1 MHKRLTFLQDWR
13 GDMLALVAGA
23 LLPLTFAPLRL
34 GWLAPLLLACLFAT
48 WLEVSPRRVL
58 LRGWLFASAMFMAG
72 VYWLYT
78 SMHVFGYVP
87 PFIAVLFVIL
97 FSVSLALLPAFAG
110 YMARRWFY
118 NGPAQYLVVVIP
130 LCWALMEWV
139 RGWFLTGFPWLGIGY
154 SQTGMPLQGFA
165 PILGVHAVSLL
176 TAMSAALMVY
186 IVMSSRISRALG
198 VSALLLMW
206 VAGALLDRIEWT
218 SPAGKALTVS
228 LVQGNVDQHRKWR
241 PDYRNGIIDNYL
253 KLTRWHWNSDIIIW
267 PETAVPAFYRNVA
280 KSRMLPLAVEARQH
294 KTDMLIGVPVKGK
307 GRTYYNS
314 VVTLGSEIGFYHKRH
329 LVPFGEYVPLRKYLK
344 NLLAIM
350 RAPMAGFVPG
360 DSDQKLVKLAGY
372 PVAVAVCY
380 EIVFGSE
387 VARDLPQAA
396 FIVNVSN
403 NAWFGRSGAAHQQL
417 QMGQMR
423 ARELERYVLSDTNDG
438 VTAIVDDRGRVV
450 KELPRFQVGVLTGKV
465 VPRQGATPYARWRD
479 WPIMV
484 LIVVALGLVRLRRRG

>member
-13 GDMLALVAGA
+13 GDVLALVAGA

-34 GWLAPLLLACLFAT
+34 GWLTPILLACLFAT

-118 NGPAQYLVVVIP
+118 NGPAQYLVIVIP
-130 LCWALMEWV
+130 VCWALMEWT

-154 SQTGMPLQGFA
+154 SQTGMPLQGIA

-176 TAMSAALMVY
+176 TAMSAALLVY
-186 IVMSSRISRALG
+186 IVMSSGIARALG

-206 VAGALLDRIEWT
+206 VSTALLDRIEWT
-218 SPAGKALTVS
+218 SPAGNGLKVS

-241 PDYRNGIIDNYL
+241 IDYRNGILDNYL
-253 KLTRWHWNSDIIIW
+253 RLTRKHWDSDIVIW
-267 PETAVPAFYRNVA
+267 PETAVPAFYSNV
-280 KSRMLPLAVEARQH
+280 
-294 KTDMLIGVPVKGK
+294 
-307 GRTYYNS
+307 
-314 VVTLGSEIGFYHKRH
+314 
-329 LVPFGEYVPLRKYLK
+329 
-344 NLLAIM
+344 LAIM

-360 DSDQKLVKLAGY
+360 KAGQKLVKLAGY
-372 PVAVAVCY
+372 PVSVAICY
-380 EIVFGSE
+380 EIIFGSE
-387 VARDLPQAA
+387 VARDLPLAA
-396 FIVNVSN
+396 FIINVSN

-423 ARELERYVLSDTNDG
+423 AREFERYVLSDTNDG

-450 KELPRFQVGVLTGKV
+450 KALPRFQAGVLTGRI
-465 VPRQGATPYARWRD
+465 VPRKGATPYARWRD
-479 WPIMV
+479 WPVVVLMV
-484 LIVVALGLVRLRRRG
+484 LVLGLVRFRRRSRFPMKEIPVQRDDI